1 MSFRNSQLYI
11 RYKNFLKQIDHIEIY
26 KELEDAQRIDIS
38 YIALVIISAH
48 IATLGL
54 FINSPAVI
62 IGAMIISPLMGP
74 IMAGG
79 LSFAISNK
87 NLGRKAFK
95 SISLGIFL
103 SVFFSAVITLVIPLK
118 ENTIEILVRTSP
130 NILDLFIAL
139 FSGLAGAFAVTFKKI
154 SGSIVGVAISV
165 ALMPPLC
172 VAGIGIGT
180 NQADVSLGGF
190 FLFLTNLTAIF
201 IASSLFFLLFGF
213 FIHDKH
219 DYSNKALYRKYFIS
233 FFLLLLLSIPLIYT
247 LDAAIKDKA
256 KLAKIESVL
265 SKNFDVTDQSKLD
278 TWKLTDNRIVIK
290 IDTVSNIP
298 EEKIDLVKQEVK
310 AAAGQE
316 INLDII
322 QIPVFS
328 LYQHGRKPVSSLLLD
343 AASGKVAPQ
352 EKSQSEAER
361 TAEEEGLALYKF
373 FFEQI
378 VIVYPFIDGYQLKYD
393 QNNDLKSIAVTIDPE
408 YVVSVEQVNSIISYL
423 EKLGSNIEI
432 EVITE
437 NISAPPVYFE
447 ANTSELA
454 AGEQQKLDKLALL
467 LNEHP
472 GCSLTAAGHADSEGD
487 REYNESLAR
496 MRAETVAN
504 YLIQKSGVAPDRIA
518 TSYAPEADLE
528 QELEEGRKEQR
539 RVDLMV
545 TTSGGLH
552 VVDRDL

>member
-1 MSFRNSQLYI
+1 M
-11 RYKNFLKQIDHIEIY
+11 
-26 KELEDAQRIDIS
+26 
-38 YIALVIISAH
+38 
-48 IATLGL
+48 
-54 FINSPAVI
+54 
-62 IGAMIISPLMGP
+62 
-74 IMAGG
+74 
-79 LSFAISNK
+79 
-87 NLGRKAFK
+87 
-95 SISLGIFL
+95 
-103 SVFFSAVITLVIPLK
+103 FFSAAITLVIPLK
-118 ENTIEILVRTSP
+118 ENTAEILVRTSP
-130 NILDLFIAL
+130 NILDLIIAL

-172 VAGIGIGT
+172 VTGIGIST
-180 NQADVSLGGF
+180 NQAEVALGGF

-201 IASSLFFLLFGF
+201 IAASVFFLVFGF

-219 DYSNKALYRKYFIS
+219 DYSNKALYRKYFVS
-233 FFLLLLLSIPLIYT
+233 FFLLLLSLPLIYT
-247 LDAAIKDKA
+247 LDAAIKEKA

-265 SKNFDVTDQSKLD
+265 SKKFDVTDHSKLD

-290 IDTVSNIP
+290 IDKVSNIP
-298 EEKIDLVKQEVK
+298 EEKIDLVEQEVK

-316 INLDII
+316 INLDVI

-343 AASGKVAPQ
+343 AASGKVSPQ
-352 EKSQSEAER
+352 EKSQSEAEK
-361 TAEEEGLALYKF
+361 TAEEEGLSLNKIV
-373 FFEQI
+373 FEQI

-393 QNNDLKSIAVTIDPE
+393 QNNDLKSIAVTVDPG
-408 YVVSVEQVNSIISYL
+408 YIVSVEQVNSIISYL

-432 EVITE
+432 EVINE
-437 NISAPPVYFE
+437 NISSPPVYFE
-447 ANTSELA
+447 ANTYELT
-454 AGEQQKLDKLALL
+454 AGYQQKLDELALL

-472 GCSLTAAGHADSEGD
+472 GCALIADGHADSEGD

-504 YLIQKSGVAPDRIA
+504 YLIQKSGVAPEKIV
-518 TSYAPEADLE
+518 TSYAPETDQE

-552 VVDRDL
+552 VVDQDL